1 MKLATW
7 NVNSIRSRLERLLGW
22 IEKHD
27 PDVLCLQELK
37 CIEDQF
43 PFDAVRE
50 AGYHAAVFG
59 QKRYNGVAILARSE
73 LIDVRCGLGGDLDD
87 PQARLI
93 SAEID
98 GVRIISAYFP
108 SGAVVGSE
116 KYAYKLDWMSR
127 LRAML
132 DRDFDPDKPLV
143 LCGDLNVAIDDKD
156 VANPDAWAD
165 TVLCVPPVR
174 EALEKIRR
182 WGLVDVFRRVNP
194 DGGIYSWWDYRRLGF
209 QRNDGLRLDH
219 VYATEPLAAR
229 CAVAEVDREE
239 RKAQKP
245 SDHAPV
251 IAIFD

>member
-7 NVNSIRSRLERLLGW
+7 NVNSIRSRLERLLDW
-22 IEKHD
+22 VKKHT

-43 PFDAVRE
+43 PFDAIQE

-59 QKRYNGVAILARSE
+59 QKAYNGVAILARSE
-73 LIDVRCGLGGDLDD
+73 PLDVQRGLGGDLDD
-87 PQARLI
+87 PQARMI

-98 GVRIISAYFP
+98 GVRIISTYVP
-108 SGAVVGSE
+108 SGSVVGSE

-127 LRAML
+127 LREML
-132 DRDFDPDKPLV
+132 DRDFDPDQPLV
-143 LCGDLNVAIDDKD
+143 LCGDLNVAVDDKD
-156 VANPDAWAD
+156 VENPDAWAD
-165 TVLCVPPVR
+165 SVLCVPPVR
-174 EALEKIRR
+174 EALEEIRQ

-209 QRNDGLRLDH
+209 QRNDGLRIDH
-219 VYATEPLAAR
+219 IYATESLSTR
-229 CAVAEVDREE
+229 CTVAEVDRQE
-239 RKAQKP
+239 RKGQKP